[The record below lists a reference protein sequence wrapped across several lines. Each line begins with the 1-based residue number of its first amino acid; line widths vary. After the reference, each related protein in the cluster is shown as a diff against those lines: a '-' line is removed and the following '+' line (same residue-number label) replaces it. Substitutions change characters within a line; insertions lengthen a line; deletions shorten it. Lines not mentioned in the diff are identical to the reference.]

1 MDDARQERWGTFNL
15 GWSVRNE
22 TRHIMNQTREELLH
36 RRDELLTRL
45 EAIRSDLG
53 KGLDAD
59 SKEQAIQL
67 ENIDVLREIAR
78 IAEEEIAIINRQL
91 TKSGHTD

>member
-1 MDDARQERWGTFNL
+1 MGQ
-15 GWSVRNE
+15 V
-22 TRHIMNQTREELLH
+22 MNQTREELLH
-36 RRDELLTRL
+36 KRNELISRL
-45 EAIRSDLG
+45 AAIQADLR

-78 IAEEEIAIINRQL
+78 IAEEEIENIDRQL
-91 TKSGHTD
+91 TANG